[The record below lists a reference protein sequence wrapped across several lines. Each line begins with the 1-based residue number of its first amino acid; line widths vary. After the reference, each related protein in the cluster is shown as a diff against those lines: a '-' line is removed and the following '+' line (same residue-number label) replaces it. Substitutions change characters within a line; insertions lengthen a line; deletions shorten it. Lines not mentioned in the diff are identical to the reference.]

1 MKMKTISYWDVF
13 QMPSV
18 KYKYVAVVL
27 GKQRPQFSALGES
40 GSGFVPKDES
50 SKDMILRGIES
61 RPSPDLFSCPQ
72 FTSVTF
78 L

>member
-1 MKMKTISYWDVF
+1 
-13 QMPSV
+13 MPSV

-27 GKQRPQFSALGES
+27 GKQGPQFYTLGES

-61 RPSPDLFSCPQ
+61 RP
-72 FTSVTF
+72 
-78 L
+78 